1 MSEHA
6 PHPAPAPAP
15 DETRLV
21 QYLLAHPDFFE
32 RHADLLAR
40 VQLASPNGGRTISLQ
55 ERQAEALREKIAL
68 LERRLMEMVRYGNE
82 NMLIADKLQRWARQL
97 FLAHRPIDLFV
108 VMVSKL
114 QAQFGVPQ
122 VALKAWEVASVYAGE
137 PFAQGV
143 SDDVKS
149 LAASLAAP
157 YCGVNTGFD
166 AVQWLPAPQEAAS
179 LALLPLRKP
188 GASQGAFG
196 LLILASPDSHRYEA
210 DMATDFL
217 ERISEI
223 ANAALS
229 QLRMPVPQCS
239 LTPAYLSGRTSGVL
253 VVTLVASPGS

>member
-1 MSEHA
+1 MTENQN
-6 PHPAPAPAP
+6 PHPEVHDGV
-15 DETRLV
+15 DENAIA
-21 QYLLAHPDFFE
+21 QYLLAEPGFFE
-32 RHADLLAR
+32 RHAELLTR

-82 NMLIADKLQRWARQL
+82 NMLIANKLQRWARQL
-97 FLAHRPIDLFV
+97 FLAHRPIDLPA
-108 VMVSKL
+108 VMVSEL

-210 DMATDFL
+210 GMATDFL

-223 ANAALS
+223 ASAALS
-229 QLRMPVPQCS
+229 RLRDED
-239 LTPAYLSGRTSGVL
+239 
-253 VVTLVASPGS
+253 

>member
-1 MSEHA
+1 
-6 PHPAPAPAP
+6 
-15 DETRLV
+15 
-21 QYLLAHPDFFE
+21 
-32 RHADLLAR
+32 
-40 VQLASPNGGRTISLQ
+40 
-55 ERQAEALREKIAL
+55 
-68 LERRLMEMVRYGNE
+68 
-82 NMLIADKLQRWARQL
+82 
-97 FLAHRPIDLFV
+97 
-108 VMVSKL
+108 MVSEL

-210 DMATDFL
+210 GMATDFL

-223 ANAALS
+223 ASAALS
-229 QLRMPVPQCS
+229 RLRDED
-239 LTPAYLSGRTSGVL
+239 
-253 VVTLVASPGS
+253 